1 MMTESIALPLAH
13 AHMQDKNI
21 HTFRQEYIPLSI
33 VTHSSEALN
42 TESGTASERQESM
55 VNHLFDLENDF
66 DAYDLNKT
74 EKMLKYKN
82 DGPELSTHAHPKMP
96 IN

>member
-1 MMTESIALPLAH
+1 
-13 AHMQDKNI
+13 
-21 HTFRQEYIPLSI
+21 
-33 VTHSSEALN
+33 
-42 TESGTASERQESM
+42 M

-74 EKMLKYKN
+74 EKMLQYKN